1 MAPTVECLKCAQV
14 IQADG
19 KHLVG
24 ANCRSAYH
32 LGKLCAGVSD
42 STFTTMGTAKRDK
55 WVCRSCRSKDSQG
68 DPSTPPCS
76 SSAETGFL
84 MAQLAS
90 VNVKLEA
97 LLSLKVSV
105 DSLLTL
111 PAKLDELLQ
120 LKSTVEELKS
130 TVKDLQTS
138 VDFFSA
144 QYDSLLKL
152 ATSNEL
158 AVKTLQH
165 KISGLQAT
173 VRSQATEISRIQAEQ
188 NDSEQYSRLPNLEL
202 HGLPYSSDENLS
214 TYIAELVSKL
224 SIDHSFHPSDI
235 QEIHRLSA
243 KRDGIPPVLVRFSS
257 VKMKETWMA
266 KRGTLRLLSQK
277 ESHLKLFFNDNLT
290 SANKELFWLARTGAK
305 EKGYRFV
312 WTKNSKIF
320 ARKAEGAPAIRINT
334 KNDLLLLV

>member
-1 MAPTVECLKCAQV
+1 MAPTVECAKCAQV

-19 KHLVG
+19 KHLVC

-32 LGKLCAGVSD
+32 LGKLCAGVCD
-42 STFTTMGTAKRDK
+42 STFTTMGTAKREK

-76 SSAETGFL
+76 SSPETGFL
-84 MAQLAS
+84 MTQLAS

-105 DSLLTL
+105 DSLQTL
-111 PAKLDELLQ
+111 PAKLDELLL
-120 LKSTVEELKS
+120 LKPTVEELKS
-130 TVKDLQTS
+130 TVKDLQAS

-165 KISGLQAT
+165 EISGLQAT

-202 HGLPYSSDENLS
+202 HGLPYSSDENLI
-214 TYIAELVSKL
+214 TYIAELASKL
-224 SIDHSFHPSDI
+224 SIDNSFHPSDI
-235 QEIHRLSA
+235 HEIHRLPA

-277 ESHLKLFFNDNLT
+277 GCLPKLYFNDNLT
-290 SANKELFWLARTGAK
+290 RTNKELFWQARQ
-305 EKGYRFV
+305 KGKVQGYKFV
-312 WTKNSKIF
+312 WVKRAKIF
-320 ARKAEGAPAIRINT
+320 AKKSENSELVRINQLADID
-334 KNDLLLLV
+334 KIV